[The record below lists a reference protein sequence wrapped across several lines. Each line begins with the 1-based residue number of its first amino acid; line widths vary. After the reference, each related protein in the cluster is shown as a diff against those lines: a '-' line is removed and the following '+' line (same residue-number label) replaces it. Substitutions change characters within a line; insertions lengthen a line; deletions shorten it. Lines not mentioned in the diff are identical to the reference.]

1 MQERTDKGFY
11 ARFLGGFALYYN
23 DREILVGM
31 RLRSKP
37 AQCLL
42 LLLKAGDEGVERK
55 ELLGL
60 VKAVGNDQKRQLNNL
75 YQHMHVLREML
86 PDLGLP
92 EGRYIVLRK
101 GRYYFTTDHRV
112 GTDLGELDSLIGR
125 LKSEGLTAGERL
137 ELCKAYCKSY
147 GGELLPQLA
156 GEAWVNMEGAFYQ
169 RWYARCLE
177 ELCGT
182 LKEEGRY
189 EEILELARMASQLH
203 PYDGWQ
209 SRQWRVCWP

>member
-31 RLRSKP
+31 GLRSKP

-156 GEAWVNMEGAFYQ
+156 GGMPGAWRSCA
-169 RWYARCLE
+169 ARSRRKG
-177 ELCGT
+177 GT
-182 LKEEGRY
+182 RRSWSWPGWPVSSTHMT
-189 EEILELARMASQLH
+189 AGSQGSGESAGLRAVQ
-203 PYDGWQ
+203 GG
-209 SRQWRVCWP
+209 